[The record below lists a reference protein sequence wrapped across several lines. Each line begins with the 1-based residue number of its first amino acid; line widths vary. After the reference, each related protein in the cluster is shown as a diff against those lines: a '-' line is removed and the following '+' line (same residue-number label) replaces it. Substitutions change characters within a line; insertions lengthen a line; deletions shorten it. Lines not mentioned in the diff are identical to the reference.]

1 MLDLVRNIGQ
11 IVFTVLYA
19 VVMLLIAVFILPFI
33 YVRDRLAEHRAAPGR
48 ASNVSHV
55 VIVALV
61 ASAAVVLSGCSV
73 SVKQVVNNATGRLEN
88 SVSRSR
94 DVVDRSLE
102 FAKDAPPAPYE
113 PSGSADEYQEFA
125 DDNDLQLTGDNLAH
139 IAGVAELTK
148 TDPALVAT
156 IIEQEL
162 RWLDDGELERDV
174 LSALTGE
181 NSSIG
186 IGQVRVS
193 TAQEVE
199 QEDPFAVLAFTGDQ
213 TTDEARTELVRR
225 LANDNWN
232 ILYASTYI
240 YLLQNR
246 YVYSGPLDLAQRY
259 VGASPE
265 NPQKGDQAELFELF
279 EQLFE

>member
-1 MLDLVRNIGQ
+1 MMDLLRILGQ
-11 IVFTVLYA
+11 VGFTVFYA
-19 VVMLLIAVFILPFI
+19 VVMLLTAIFVLPI
-33 YVRDRLAEHRAAPGR
+33 VWLRDFWAARQGR
-48 ASNVSHV
+48 STRTLV
-55 VIVALV
+55 VALMAV
-61 ASAAVVLSGCSV
+61 TAASSLLLSGCTSLDTV
-73 SVKQVVNNATGRLEN
+73 TERLES

-102 FAKDAPPAPYE
+102 FAQDAPAAPYE
-113 PSGSADEYQEFA
+113 PSGSAKEYARFA
-125 DDNDLQLTGDNLAH
+125 EDNGLQLTGDNLAH
-139 IAGVAELTK
+139 IAAAAELTK

-162 RWLDDGELERDV
+162 RWLDDGELERDI

-199 QEDPFAVLAFTGDQ
+199 QEDPFGILSFTGDQ
-213 TTDEARTELVRR
+213 TADEARTELVRR
-225 LANDNWN
+225 LANDDWN

-246 YVYSGPLDLAQRY
+246 YIYSSPLDLAQRY

-265 NPQKGDQAELFELF
+265 DPQVGDQAELFDLF
-279 EQLFE
+279 EGLFE